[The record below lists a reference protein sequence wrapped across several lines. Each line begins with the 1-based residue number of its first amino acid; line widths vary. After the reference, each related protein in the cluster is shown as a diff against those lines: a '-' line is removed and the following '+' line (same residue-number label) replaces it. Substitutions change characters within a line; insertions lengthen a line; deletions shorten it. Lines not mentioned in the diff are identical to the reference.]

1 MYNKAKFQI
10 LNKIYSNNKF
20 EYMRCLVESG
30 NAVHPSVDVQ
40 RAIKCKPNKVL
51 SQLKIELKRINICMS
66 SFLISTVIMINTIAA
81 VVVSHSHAI
90 EFFSSILTKISQE
103 AFLVAIIFPPEVEI
117 QSEPG
122 VSEVGLSQEI
132 AFKI

>member
-1 MYNKAKFQI
+1 
-10 LNKIYSNNKF
+10 
-20 EYMRCLVESG
+20 
-30 NAVHPSVDVQ
+30 
-40 RAIKCKPNKVL
+40 
-51 SQLKIELKRINICMS
+51 
-66 SFLISTVIMINTIAA
+66 MINTIAA

-90 EFFSSILTKISQE
+90 EFLSSILTKISQE